1 MSQYKDVRNR
11 AWFNELYHDEQAN
24 KEFSLTD
31 TIINTQHLNTATLDW
46 MMMIEENGQ
55 FDDFLLMEYKQQFED
70 WSEDIIGSIDQ
81 RIRKAMKEL
90 FRSRG
95 IYMPVYSRDTITTQF
110 MELLSL
116 TKCPAWPEEE
126 LALAMLNPNFKC
138 RQMTTM
144 RSRRL
149 ATSRPTTPPSPPP
162 PTSPPPPS
170 NAHAQPTSVRA
181 LTDLS
186 KLYNDEL

>member
-11 AWFNELYHDEQAN
+11 VWFKELYYNEQAN
-24 KEFSLTD
+24 QEFSLTD
-31 TIINTQHLNTATLDW
+31 TIINVQHLNTATLDW
-46 MMMIEENGQ
+46 MMMIEDNGQ

-81 RIRKAMKEL
+81 RVRKAMKEL

-110 MELLSL
+110 IGLLSL
-116 TKCPAWPEEE
+116 SKCLLWPEDE

-138 RQMTTM
+138 
-144 RSRRL
+144 
-149 ATSRPTTPPSPPP
+149 
-162 PTSPPPPS
+162 
-170 NAHAQPTSVRA
+170 
-181 LTDLS
+181 
-186 KLYNDEL
+186 

>member
-11 AWFNELYHDEQAN
+11 VWFKELYYNEQAN
-24 KEFSLTD
+24 QEFSLTD
-31 TIINTQHLNTATLDW
+31 TIINVQHLNTATLDW
-46 MMMIEENGQ
+46 MMMIEDNGQ

-81 RIRKAMKEL
+81 RVRKAMKEL

-110 MELLSL
+110 IGLLSL
-116 TKCPAWPEEE
+116 SKCPPWPEDE

-138 RQMTTM
+138 
-144 RSRRL
+144 
-149 ATSRPTTPPSPPP
+149 
-162 PTSPPPPS
+162 
-170 NAHAQPTSVRA
+170 
-181 LTDLS
+181 
-186 KLYNDEL
+186 